1 MRIVSLIAAM
11 AALFISGAAHAQAW
25 EEYVNRG
32 DFFAVNF
39 PGEPTRADV
48 AYKTAKGTSLQGH
61 VYTAQD
67 SRGRYSI
74 TVVDYN
80 SAPTEL
86 GTAIDEAVAT
96 IRAKGKP
103 TYDAVNMLDMHR
115 SWRMTVETPAQR
127 RLLAEVLVSGDKRLY
142 ISDAETALNVPPPAQ
157 FSVSLQ
163 ILDKDGLRIRY
174 RQVTPASADEVVPVT
189 PQATA
194 REVARISTQVA
205 GNWKSGAGGSCD
217 AAFLKVGAR
226 VKTKRGEEAMAGT
239 VTNAGTVIDGQ
250 LIISGPRE
258 GQLIDPKTDKVIL
271 LFEPQAGDKISLS
284 ALGPPAIGWPDV
296 TLDLC
301 PGSRT

>member
-1 MRIVSLIAAM
+1 MRIVKLISAAV
-11 AALFISGAAHAQAW
+11 AALFISGAAHAQVW
-25 EEYVNRG
+25 EEYVNRA

-39 PGEPTRADV
+39 PGEPTRTDIV
-48 AYKTAKGTSLQGH
+48 YKTAKGTSLQGH

-80 SAPTEL
+80 SVADEL
-86 GTAIDEAVAT
+86 GTAIDEAAAAT
-96 IRAKGKP
+96 RAKGKP

-127 RLLAEVLVSGDKRLY
+127 R
-142 ISDAETALNVPPPAQ
+142 
-157 FSVSLQ
+157 
-163 ILDKDGLRIRY
+163 ILDKEGLRIRY
-174 RQVTPASADEVVPVT
+174 RTVTPASSDEVVPVT
-189 PQATA
+189 PQYTA
-194 REVARISTQVA
+194 QEVAKISTQVA

-226 VKTKRGEEAMAGT
+226 LKTGRGEEAMAGT
-239 VTNAGTVIDGQ
+239 VTNAGTVINGQ

-258 GQLIDPKTDKVIL
+258 GQLIDPKTDKVIMI
-271 LFEPQAGDKISLS
+271 FEPQGGNKISLS

-296 TLDLC
+296 TLDFC